1 MATKSKKTAA
11 SKAAQTRAANAKK
24 KAAKRQLQAIV
35 LFAVGLLLFLLALL
49 QGEGGWAACRGVFL
63 GLFSWPA
70 FLIGPLCIFVA
81 VLISLDRDDLPATP
95 KAWESAVLVLLLNG
109 AAQVFSKTQLD
120 GGLVDMVKQLY
131 EGGQTLHGGGVF
143 ALLAGA
149 PLLKLLD
156 RTGAAIV
163 ICLLIFVL
171 AMIITGSTIAGVM
184 KKAAAPVHG
193 LREAY
198 TVHKET
204 AAQQTTQIP
213 VQTRLKEEP
222 AAPARPLGAKG
233 RFDFDIAMDDRPA
246 ASPVLAEK
254 PDAVSQARDRLLGA
268 AHMVSTGKPLEPAPQ
283 PAAAPVQ
290 PETAE
295 AAVQP
300 AEDGG
305 IDDLISRAI
314 GGEAVIDDPAQP
326 AAPAAAA
333 AQPRTAEQGGLTF
346 RLTGD
351 TLKKKD
357 GETFVV
363 PPVDPDPLPQR
374 QEPAPM
380 PVAPAAK
387 PAQAQPTVEPEPA
400 PQQEPV
406 AEEPA
411 AQPEVPAEELPVY
424 RFPPVELLNQP
435 SAADSGNVTQE
446 LKENAERLV
455 DTLKSFGVQT
465 RVVDIARGPAITRY
479 ELQPNA
485 GVKISRITGLADD
498 IALSLASSG
507 VRIEAPIPNKA
518 AVGIEVPNK
527 VISPVL
533 LREVIDSPTF
543 AEAQSRLS
551 VALGKDIAGNLAVA
565 DLSRMPHLLIAG
577 STGSGKSV
585 CINSFIVSLLYK
597 ATPDQVKLMM
607 IDPKVVELGSYNGIP
622 HLLVPVVTDPRKAAG
637 ALCWAVN
644 EMMTRYKVF
653 SANNVRDITGYNR
666 LAEGS
671 DTLHT
676 MPHIVIIIDELSDLM
691 MVCPNEVEDYIC
703 RLAQMARAAGM
714 HLVIATQRPSVDVI
728 TGIIKANI
736 PSRVAFAVSSQ
747 VDSRTILDMGGAEK
761 LLGRGDML
769 YYPVGSAKPTRIQG
783 CFVTDQEVEAV
794 VEFVKNSSQAASY
807 DSAIME
813 EIDRQAA
820 NTGKKGGGGGGAEGG
835 SSEEDEEL
843 VQAAI
848 EAVVEAGQA
857 STSYLQR
864 KLKLGYARAARIV
877 DELEARGIVGPF
889 EGSKP
894 RTVLISKERWYEM
907 KLNQEQ

>member
-1 MATKSKKTAA
+1 MATKSKKSAA
-11 SKAAQTRAANAKK
+11 ATKAAKTRAANAKK
-24 KAAKRQLQAIV
+24 KAAKKQLQAIV
-35 LFAVGLLLFLLALL
+35 LFAVGLLLFLLCLL
-49 QGEGGWAACRGVFL
+49 KGEGGWAVCRGVFL

-70 FLIGPLCIFVA
+70 FFIGPLLIFIA
-81 VLISLDRDDLPATP
+81 VLISLDRDDLSTNA
-95 KAWESAVLVLLLNG
+95 KAWESAVLVLLVSG
-109 AAQVFSKTQLD
+109 AAQIFSKAQPE
-120 GGLVDMVKQLY
+120 GGILDMVKELY
-131 EGGQTLHGGGVF
+131 ANGQALHGGGVF
-143 ALLAGA
+143 SMLTGI

-156 RTGAAIV
+156 FTGAAIV
-163 ICLLIFVL
+163 ICLIIFVL
-171 AMIITGSTIAGVM
+171 VMIITGSTISGLM
-184 KKAAAPVHG
+184 KKAAAPARKLG
-193 LREAY
+193 EAY
-198 TVHKET
+198 TIHKEN

-213 VQTRLKEEP
+213 AQTKLKEEP
-222 AAPARPLGAKG
+222 AARPASPKG
-233 RFDFDIAMDDRPA
+233 RFDFDISMDGDVHPVTAAPA
-246 ASPVLAEK
+246 K
-254 PDAVSQARDRLLGA
+254 NDAVSQARDRLLGA
-268 AHMVSTGKPLEPAPQ
+268 AHMVNTGKPLEKPA
-283 PAAAPVQ
+283 ASAAPV
-290 PETAE
+290 P
-295 AAVQP
+295 
-300 AEDGG
+300 GG

-314 GGEAVIDDPAQP
+314 GGEAVIDDPELTAG
-326 AAPAAAA
+326 AAAEPSPTL
-333 AQPRTAEQGGLTF
+333 QEGTGLNF
-346 RLTGD
+346 RVTGD
-351 TLKKKD
+351 TLKKPD

-363 PPVDPDPLPQR
+363 PPVDPDPLSAA
-374 QEPAPM
+374 EPAP
-380 PVAPAAK
+380 APAA
-387 PAQAQPTVEPEPA
+387 EPA
-400 PQQEPV
+400 AVVRPKPQPKPVEEPQPEPV
-406 AEEPA
+406 AEPVPTPPA
-411 AQPEVPAEELPVY
+411 Y

-435 SAADSGNVTQE
+435 SATDSGNVTKE
-446 LKENAERLV
+446 MKENAERLV
-455 DTLKSFGVQT
+455 ETLKSFGVQT
-465 RVVDIARGPAITRY
+465 RVIDIARGPAITRY

-533 LREVIDSPTF
+533 LREVIDSPAF
-543 AEAQSRLS
+543 EEAQSRLS

-597 ATPDQVKLMM
+597 ANPDQVKLMM
-607 IDPKVVELGSYNGIP
+607 IDPKVVELGAYNGIP

-736 PSRVAFAVSSQ
+736 PSRIAFAVSSQ
-747 VDSRTILDMGGAEK
+747 VDSRTILDLSGAEK

-769 YYPVGSAKPTRIQG
+769 YYPVGSAKPTRVQG

-794 VEFVKNSSQAASY
+794 VEFVKNDAQSANYDAS
-807 DSAIME
+807 IIE

-820 NTGKKGGGGGGAEGG
+820 NTGKKGGGGGSAEGG
-835 SSEEDEEL
+835 SEEDEEL

-877 DELEARGIVGPF
+877 DELEARGVVGPF

-894 RTVLISKERWYEM
+894 RTVLITKERWYEM
-907 KLNQEQ
+907 KLNNDQ

>member
-1 MATKSKKTAA
+1 MATKSKKSA
-11 SKAAQTRAANAKK
+11 SATKAAQTRAANAKK
-24 KAAKRQLQAIV
+24 KAAKRQLQAII
-35 LFAVGLLLFLLALL
+35 LFAVGLLLFLLVLL
-49 QGEGGWAACRGVFL
+49 KGEGGWAAFRGVFL

-70 FLIGPLCIFVA
+70 FFIGPLCIFIA
-81 VLISLDRDDLPATP
+81 VLISMDREDLSPSP
-95 KAWESAVLVLLLNG
+95 KAWESGILVLLISG
-109 AAQVFSKTQLD
+109 AAQVFSKTQPE
-120 GGLVDMVKQLY
+120 GGIIDMVKQLY
-131 EGGQTLHGGGVF
+131 ASGQQLKGGGVF
-143 ALLAGA
+143 SMLTGI

-156 RTGAAIV
+156 VTGAAIV
-163 ICLLIFVL
+163 ICLLVFILV
-171 AMIITGSTIAGVM
+171 MIITGSTISGIM
-184 KKAAAPVHG
+184 KKAAAPVHKLG
-193 LREAY
+193 EAY
-198 TVHKET
+198 TVHKEN
-204 AAQQTTQIP
+204 AAQRTTQIP
-213 VQTRLKEEP
+213 IQEKAKDQP
-222 AAPARPLGAKG
+222 APVGRAAGGKG
-233 RFDFDIAMDDRPA
+233 RFDFDIPMDGDKH
-246 ASPVLAEK
+246 PVVAAEK

-268 AHMVSTGKPLEPAPQ
+268 AQMVNSGKPMEKPIEPAPA
-283 PAAAPVQ
+283 AAAPV
-290 PETAE
+290 
-295 AAVQP
+295 P
-300 AEDGG
+300 ATGG

-314 GGEAVIDDPAQP
+314 GGEAVIDDPDLTSAAAEP
-326 AAPAAAA
+326 APAP
-333 AQPRTAEQGGLTF
+333 QSGPGLTF
-346 RLTGD
+346 RVTGD

-363 PPVDPDPLPQR
+363 PPVDPDPIPVQ
-374 QEPAPM
+374 QEVSPVPAKPIIRPAVPVRPAPQ
-380 PVAPAAK
+380 PVEEPI
-387 PAQAQPTVEPEPA
+387 PQSEPVPEPQPEPEPA
-400 PQQEPV
+400 
-406 AEEPA
+406 A
-411 AQPEVPAEELPVY
+411 PVY

-435 SAADSGNVTQE
+435 NAADSGDVTKE

-533 LREVIDSPTF
+533 LREVIDSPAF
-543 AEAQSRLS
+543 DEAQSRLS

-666 LAEGS
+666 LAETS

-736 PSRVAFAVSSQ
+736 PSRIAFAVSSQ
-747 VDSRTILDMGGAEK
+747 VDSRTILDLSGAEK

-769 YYPVGSAKPTRIQG
+769 YYPVGSAKPTRVQG

-794 VEFVKNSSQAASY
+794 VEFVKNDAQGASY
-807 DSAIME
+807 DSSIIE

-820 NTGKKGGGGGGAEGG
+820 NTGKKGGGGGGGSEGG
-835 SSEEDEEL
+835 SEEDEEL

-894 RTVLISKERWYEM
+894 RTVLITKERWYEM
-907 KLNQEQ
+907 KLNSDQ

>member
-1 MATKSKKTAA
+1 
-11 SKAAQTRAANAKK
+11 
-24 KAAKRQLQAIV
+24 
-35 LFAVGLLLFLLALL
+35 
-49 QGEGGWAACRGVFL
+49 
-63 GLFSWPA
+63 
-70 FLIGPLCIFVA
+70 
-81 VLISLDRDDLPATP
+81 
-95 KAWESAVLVLLLNG
+95 
-109 AAQVFSKTQLD
+109 
-120 GGLVDMVKQLY
+120 
-131 EGGQTLHGGGVF
+131 
-143 ALLAGA
+143 
-149 PLLKLLD
+149 
-156 RTGAAIV
+156 
-163 ICLLIFVL
+163 
-171 AMIITGSTIAGVM
+171 MIITGSTISGIM
-184 KKAAAPVHG
+184 KKAAAPVHKLG
-193 LREAY
+193 EAY
-198 TVHKET
+198 TVHKES

-213 VQTRLKEEP
+213 AQTTLKEQPVP
-222 AAPARPLGAKG
+222 AGRAAGGKG
-233 RFDFDIAMDDRPA
+233 RFDFDIPMDGDKH
-246 ASPVLAEK
+246 PVTAAEK

-268 AHMVSTGKPLEPAPQ
+268 AHMVNTGKPMEKAAQPAVPQAPKAAPAP
-283 PAAAPVQ
+283 
-290 PETAE
+290 
-295 AAVQP
+295 
-300 AEDGG
+300 GG

-314 GGEAVIDDPAQP
+314 GGEAVIDDPELTAE
-326 AAPAAAA
+326 AA
-333 AQPRTAEQGGLTF
+333 AQPTPAAQSNPGLTF
-346 RLTGD
+346 RVTGD

-363 PPVDPDPLPQR
+363 PPVDPDPFPVQEVIPAPVKPAIR
-374 QEPAPM
+374 PAAPVRTAPEPA
-380 PVAPAAK
+380 
-387 PAQAQPTVEPEPA
+387 EEPA
-400 PQQEPV
+400 PQPQPEPV
-406 AEEPA
+406 PIP
-411 AQPEVPAEELPVY
+411 QPEAAAPVY
-424 RFPPVELLNQP
+424 RFPPVDLLNQP
-435 SAADSGNVTQE
+435 NAANSGDVTKE

-533 LREVIDSPTF
+533 LREVIDSPAF
-543 AEAQSRLS
+543 EDAQSRLS

-565 DLSRMPHLLIAG
+565 DLARMPHLLIAG

-666 LAEGS
+666 LAETS
-671 DTLHT
+671 DTLHS

-736 PSRVAFAVSSQ
+736 PSRIAFAVSSQ
-747 VDSRTILDMGGAEK
+747 VDSRTILDLSGAEK

-769 YYPVGSAKPTRIQG
+769 YYPVGSAKPTRVQG

-794 VEFVKNSSQAASY
+794 VDFVKNDAQGANY
-807 DSAIME
+807 DSSIIE

-820 NTGKKGGGGGGAEGG
+820 NTGKKGGGGGGGSEGG
-835 SSEEDEEL
+835 SEEDEEL

-894 RTVLISKERWYEM
+894 RTVLITKERWYEM
-907 KLNQEQ
+907 KLNSDQ